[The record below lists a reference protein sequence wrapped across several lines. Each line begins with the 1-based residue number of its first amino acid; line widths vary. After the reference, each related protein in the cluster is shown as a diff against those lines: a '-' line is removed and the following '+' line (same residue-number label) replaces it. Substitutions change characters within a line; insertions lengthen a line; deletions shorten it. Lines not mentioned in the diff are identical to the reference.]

1 MLHDARLIH
10 HLLFQVRRQLAPQL
24 AHQHPQGVMA
34 DDPGHFT
41 DQQIGQQ
48 RVLPWEQLTGM
59 LGELVQLLRAPPG
72 GPGGAAHHQAVALQC
87 GQVLTHGRTRNGQGL
102 RQVVDAHA
110 CRLVQQRMEQVLL
123 GTAKPFEHQ
132 NLSGNCLT
140 SAAVKASASARICSR
155 IIPQVRAS
163 PA

>member
-1 MLHDARLIH
+1 MTKDTIVTFR
-10 HLLFQVRRQLAPQL
+10 APDGFS
-24 AHQHPQGVMA
+24 P
-34 DDPGHFT
+34 DPLT
-41 DQQIGQQ
+41 D
-48 RVLPWEQLTGM
+48 
-59 LGELVQLLRAPPG
+59 LLRQ
-72 GPGGAAHHQAVALQC
+72 GARELIAQAVE
-87 GQVLTHGRTRNGQGL
+87 GL